1 MEATLIKSI
10 TLLGLILVVLYPM
23 DGHAH
28 AGKVDAKGCHND
40 RKTGQYHCH
49 ETADASSVG
58 VASVIDGDTIEI
70 HGEPFRLFGIDA
82 PESKQLCKGATGEP
96 YRCGQVAANALG
108 DLIGGKTVS
117 CEKRDLDRYKR
128 IVAVCSV
135 KGRDAGAY
143 LVAKG
148 LAVAYVKYS
157 KIYVSQQSAARKARL
172 GLWAG
177 PFEMPWDWRKA
188 H

>member
-1 MEATLIKSI
+1 MVRSI
-10 TLLGLILVVLYPM
+10 ALLGLILVVLYPM

-28 AGKVDAKGCHND
+28 AGKVDAKGCHTD
-40 RKTGQYHCH
+40 SKTGQYHCH
-49 ETADASSVG
+49 ETSDASYVG

-82 PESKQLCKGATGEP
+82 PESNQLCKGATGKP
-96 YRCGQVAANALG
+96 YRCGQMSANALS
-108 DLIGGKTVS
+108 DLIGGKTVR

-135 KGRDAGAY
+135 KGRDVGGY

-157 KIYVSQQSAARKARL
+157 KSYVPHQTAARKARL
-172 GLWAG
+172 GLWVG
-177 PFEMPWDWRKA
+177 PFEMPWDWRRV

>member
-1 MEATLIKSI
+1 M
-10 TLLGLILVVLYPM
+10 
-23 DGHAH
+23 
-28 AGKVDAKGCHND
+28 
-40 RKTGQYHCH
+40 
-49 ETADASSVG
+49 
-58 VASVIDGDTIEI
+58 
-70 HGEPFRLFGIDA
+70 
-82 PESKQLCKGATGEP
+82 
-96 YRCGQVAANALG
+96 AANALSN
-108 DLIGGKTVS
+108 LIDGKTVR

-128 IVAVCSV
+128 IVAACGV
-135 KGRDAGAY
+135 KGRDVGAY

-157 KIYVSQQSAARKARL
+157 KSYVPQHTAARKARL